1 MGVFTLIHKDTGER
15 LIMSTRPQDLD
26 AYLTTRQ
33 KESGAYYIRIDN
45 IRGHLCNAEYK
56 KDKGT
61 WVLTPL
67 SN

>member
-1 MGVFTLIHKDTGER
+1 MGVLTLIHRGTGEY
-15 LIMSTRPQDLD
+15 LIISTRPQDLD

-33 KESGAYYIRIDN
+33 KESGAYYIKIKN
-45 IRGHLCNAEYK
+45 SRGHLCNAEYK

-61 WVLTPL
+61 WVLVPL